1 MPGKPTTPD
10 MDQIEFKRVTRR
22 TIIDLT
28 NREEAAAKDDEKA
41 GEVMSEPD
49 IDLTNQEEM
58 VAVDGLQV
66 EGVKSQQ
73 VETASVD
80 LVETTSLIDSESSEI
95 PLISTSELCTDN
107 EGHFYCCHCT
117 REIGFD
123 EFSAKQAT
131 YLRDA
136 AKLFKEAILTSP
148 LRKVCVKLD
157 SISSDHAVVG
167 GEESALIRAMP
178 CGLNNLGNTCFMN
191 STLQALAASLYASN
205 ILEGDNADGV
215 IGELGPIGQLL
226 ASTLQSIIIQVDGDK
241 DLQKTKKRTVSVNP
255 SAFLGAFGKKYKEF
269 RRMRQ
274 QDSHDFLR
282 LLFNLLDEE
291 HSTIVKGKASKE
303 SKETSSS
310 KKAFHQRSFSGLL
323 VSKVVCKACGEVTKM
338 KEPFMDISLPLSL
351 SSDDYGQPSEEN
363 ELGMSRLRI
372 EVGEPTLVDLLRY
385 WESPAKLEAENAFA
399 CEACPKKI
407 PIAEGEERPK
417 FIYRSATQ
425 QFMLSGEL
433 PPVLIFHL
441 QRFEMR
447 AIGRCGVR
455 LFKDHKSVEIPEFL
469 DLEPFV
475 DHPAADGESLR
486 YRLTAMV
493 IHEGSSSE
501 SGHYVAV
508 TRYGDVWWYS
518 SDSQVRPASALSYY
532 NPYLVFYNRI

>member
-1 MPGKPTTPD
+1 MPGKATTPD
-10 MDQIEFKRVTRR
+10 LDQIEFKRVTRR

-28 NREEAAAKDDEKA
+28 NQKEVIAKDDETA
-41 GEVMSEPD
+41 EEVKSEPV
-49 IDLTNQEEM
+49 IDLTSQDEVNVSNEVVIGE
-58 VAVDGLQV
+58 
-66 EGVKSQQ
+66 VKC
-73 VETASVD
+73 EPTEIASVD
-80 LVETTSLIDSESSEI
+80 MAETTSLVESESSEI
-95 PLISTSELCTDN
+95 PLISTNELCTDN

-123 EFSAKQAT
+123 EFSAKQAA

-148 LRKVCVKLD
+148 LRKVCVKMD
-157 SISSDHAVVG
+157 STSSAPATEGSEDATVMRV
-167 GEESALIRAMP
+167 MP

-191 STLQALAASLYASN
+191 STLQVLAASLYASN
-205 ILEGDNADGV
+205 VLEEDNADGV
-215 IGELGPIGQLL
+215 IAELGPVGQLL

-241 DLQKTKKRTVSVNP
+241 DLQKTKRKTGCVNP

-291 HSTIVKGKASKE
+291 HSTIVKGKATKE
-303 SKETSSS
+303 SSSS
-310 KKAFHQRSFSGLL
+310 NKAFHQRSFGGLL
-323 VSKVVCKACGEVTKM
+323 VSKVICKACGEVTKM

-351 SSDDYGQPSEEN
+351 SSDDYGRPSEEN

-372 EVGEPTLVDLLRY
+372 EDGEPTLVDLLRY

-399 CEACPKKI
+399 CEACPRKMS
-407 PIAEGEERPK
+407 IAEGEERPN

-455 LFKDHKSVEIPEFL
+455 LCKDHKSVDIPEFL

-475 DHPAADGESLR
+475 DHAAADGESLR

-508 TRYGDVWWYS
+508 TRYGDAWWYS